1 MTVFQSVVVEVLSA
15 IVFAAVFFGGPG
27 LLWLYI
33 CWRRDQKRGR
43 KWGR

>member
-1 MTVFQSVVVEVLSA
+1 MTVFQQAVVECVSA
-15 IVFAAVFFGGPG
+15 IVCAAVFFGGPAM
-27 LLWLYI
+27 LLLYI

>member
-1 MTVFQSVVVEVLSA
+1 MSVFLGAVLECLGFVA
-15 IVFAAVFFGGPG
+15 FIAVFYGVPCM
-27 LLWLYI
+27 LWLYI